1 MASATELCNQA
12 NENYV
17 SENYQKAVEL
27 YTEALKLEE
36 GRDDILCH
44 RAQANLQLGR
54 LKGRFSQHD
63 IDLVLEVVE
72 DCDKAI
78 HLNES
83 NGKAYKKKGLALFQM
98 DEIGKA
104 LDVFQ
109 EGQKRFASDPTYEDW
124 LKKCEEKLGKDSS
137 AQDKTDVPTAQA
149 KAPPNIKYDWYQTHT
164 HVVITILKKNVNKE
178 SLRVNAED
186 RTLKVC
192 IDDPNGTS
200 TSLDLTLAHKI
211 DPQQASTRVY
221 ATKIEVKLKK
231 SEGVQWKKLEGDP
244 EEEAEILPT
253 AAAPNVQE
261 PPSYPSSSHYTR
273 DWDKLAAE
281 VTEEEKNEKL
291 EGDAALNQFFQ
302 KIYADASDETKRAM
316 MKSFS
321 ESGGT
326 VLSTNWSEV
335 GKDKVEVKPP
345 DGMEFRKW
353 EY

>member
-27 YTEALKLEE
+27 YTEALSLEK
-36 GRDDILCH
+36 GRDDILTH
-44 RAQANLQLGR
+44 RAQAYLQLGK
-54 LKGRFSQHD
+54 LK
-63 IDLVLEVVE
+63 EAAE

-78 HLNES
+78 QLNGNNE
-83 NGKAYKKKGLALFQM
+83 KAFKKKGLALYQM

-104 LDVFQ
+104 LDIFQ
-109 EGQKRFASDPTYEDW
+109 EGKKRFESDPTYDDW
-124 LKKCEEKLGKDSS
+124 VRKCEEVLGKNSTAAEQS
-137 AQDKTDVPTAQA
+137 VVPPPVT
-149 KAPPNIKYDWYQTHT
+149 KAPGVKYDWYQTHT
-164 HVVITILKKNVNKE
+164 HVTVTVLIKNVKKE
-178 SLRVNAED
+178 CVKVFAEERSLRVCVED
-186 RTLKVC
+186 PSGPSC
-192 IDDPNGTS
+192 
-200 TSLDLTLAHKI
+200 SLDLTLAHKI
-211 DPQQASTRVY
+211 DPEQAVTKIMS
-221 ATKIEVKLKK
+221 TKIEVKLKK
-231 SEGVQWKKLEGDP
+231 TEGVQWKKLEGVP
-244 EEEAEILPT
+244 EEEAEILPV
-253 AAAPNVQE
+253 AAAPSAQGPTN
-261 PPSYPSSSHYTR
+261 YPSSSHYTR
-273 DWDKLAAE
+273 NWDKLAAE

-335 GKDKVEVKPP
+335 GKEKVEVKPP
-345 DGMEFRKW
+345 DGMEFKKW

>member
-27 YTEALKLEE
+27 YTEALALEE
-36 GRDDILCH
+36 GRDDILTH
-44 RAQANLQLGR
+44 RAQAYLQLGK
-54 LKGRFSQHD
+54 LKEAAD
-63 IDLVLEVVE
+63 
-72 DCDKAI
+72 DCEKAI
-78 HLNES
+78 QLNGS
-83 NGKAYKKKGLALFQM
+83 NEKAFKKKGLALYQM

-109 EGQKRFASDPTYEDW
+109 EGKKRFESDPTYEDW
-124 LKKCEEKLGKDSS
+124 VQKCEEMLGKNSG
-137 AQDKTDVPTAQA
+137 AAEKTTVPTSET
-149 KAPPNIKYDWYQTHT
+149 KAPSVKYDWYQTHT
-164 HVVITILKKNVNKE
+164 HVIITVLVKNVKKE
-178 SLRVNAED
+178 YLKVSAED
-186 RTLKVC
+186 RSLQVC
-192 IDDPNGTS
+192 IDDPSGTF
-200 TSLDLTLAHKI
+200 TSLDLTLAHKV
-211 DPQQASTRVY
+211 DPQQAVTKVLSTKVE
-221 ATKIEVKLKK
+221 IKLKK
-231 SEGVQWKKLEGDP
+231 SEGVQWKKLESVP
-244 EEEAEILPT
+244 QEEAEILPV
-253 AAAPNVQE
+253 AAAPSVQE

-335 GKDKVEVKPP
+335 GKEKVEVKPP
-345 DGMEFRKW
+345 DGMEFKKW